1 MEMEMKAEGVYNLSP
16 TLTRSSHGEPHLV
29 ERCGNLQLQQSQLA
43 LVGRVT
49 DQTVANKAGAC
60 GRLSVGIQMMDWLTD
75 GEEEDGNESRDD
87 VAADVGTVV
96 REGDTAAVLEVFIAA
111 PAHHRS

>member
-29 ERCGNLQLQQSQLA
+29 ERCGDLQFQQSQLA

-96 REGDTAAVLEVFIAA
+96 REGNAAAVLEVFIAA